1 MASSTLT
8 RDSLRILMIEDSLP
22 DIYFYSDLLKNS
34 FKQPVK
40 INTAPRM
47 KDVPLLMSTEKY
59 DLVLIDLNVIDS
71 EGVSTVKSFRKV
83 FGKQIPIIVLT
94 GNNDGDIRINA
105 LLAGADDYLVKG
117 RDDKMLCERIIHY
130 AVDRYELIRMGH
142 EDKRFL

>member
-1 MASSTLT
+1 
-8 RDSLRILMIEDSLP
+8 MIEDSLA

-34 FKQPVK
+34 FKEPVE
-40 INTAPRM
+40 IDTAPRL
-47 KDVPLLMSTEKY
+47 KDTASLMAINKY

-94 GNNDGDIRINA
+94 GTNDADIRINA

-130 AVDRYELIRMGH
+130 AVERYDLIRMGH